1 MSLVAIVGR
10 PNVGKSTLVNRII
23 SGRHAIV
30 DELEGVTRDRNYVK
44 TDWAGRTFTL
54 VDTGGFMFGE
64 KEELAAPIRNQAL
77 LAVEE
82 ADAIIFVVDG
92 KSGLL
97 PDDKE
102 IAQIL
107 RQQKKPVFLVVNKVD
122 DVSKESNKFP
132 FYALGIGEPYAIS
145 ATHGLGI
152 GDLLDEVAKALPV
165 EKTEE
170 EEKNVVSIAI
180 VGKPNAGKSSILN
193 RLLGEVRA
201 IVSNIPGTTRD
212 AVDTVV
218 EKNGKCYQFID
229 TAGLRQRKKIEGVE
243 YYGMVRALRA
253 IDRADIVL
261 LVLDASLGITEQDQK
276 IADFAKS
283 RGCATIVLL
292 NKWDLVDIEKV
303 DDLHFNLERKLR
315 FISYAPVLKISALK
329 NKGINKIYPIIDKI
343 TEEYFKQ
350 IATSK
355 INKLV
360 QEIKVKGHT
369 VSKGTKKLNLSYV
382 TQVKTGPPSFLF
394 FVNEPKL
401 INIYYVRYLT
411 GEIRNAFGFEGVPIR
426 LRFRKKS

>member
-1 MSLVAIVGR
+1 MPLVAIVGR

-54 VDTGGFMFGE
+54 VDTGGFIFGE
-64 KEELAAPIRNQAL
+64 KEELSGSIRAQAL

-92 KSGLL
+92 KSGLI

-107 RQQKKPVFLVVNKVD
+107 RRQKKPVFLVVNKVD

-132 FYALGIGEPYAIS
+132 FYALGIGEPHAIS
-145 ATHGLGI
+145 ASHGLGI

-165 EKTEE
+165 EKIE
-170 EEKNVVSIAI
+170 EEKNAVSIAI

-193 RLLGEVRA
+193 RLLGEERA

-218 EKNGKCYQFID
+218 EKKGKRYQFID
-229 TAGLRQRKKIEGVE
+229 TAGLRPRKKIEGVE

-253 IDRADIVL
+253 IERADIVL

-283 RGCATIVLL
+283 RGCATMVLL
-292 NKWDLVDIEKV
+292 NKWDLVDVEKV
-303 DDLHFNLERKLR
+303 DDLYFNLERKLR
-315 FISYAPVLKISALK
+315 FISYAPVLKVSALR

-343 TEEYFKQ
+343 TEEYFRQ

-355 INKLV
+355 LNKLV
-360 QEIKVKGHT
+360 QEIKAKGHT
-369 VSKGTKKLNLSYV
+369 ISKGSKKLNLSYV
-382 TQVKTGPPSFLF
+382 TQVKTGPPTFLF

-411 GEIRNAFGFEGVPIR
+411 GEIRKIFGFEGAPIR